1 MGDPAIALPHRTF
14 EDLAIGEKRRSRD
27 KHVELDEMLDF
38 ARAYDPQWF
47 HVDPDLAKGSAFG
60 DVVASGIHILA
71 MWRILD
77 HEINGDIDF
86 VCGIGWDELRLKH
99 AVRPGNTIHVTSE
112 IIDLRPSIS
121 NAARGTA
128 ITRYAVVNQRG
139 EEAVTFTSINLV
151 YTRGGRDR
159 SAGSIR

>member
-99 AVRPGNTIHVTSE
+99 AVRPGDTIHVMSE